1 MVTTDEHQVYCKGV
15 NPMCTL
21 KLQSNGP
28 LYSSMMT
35 GILATDGWAVT
46 FGKCEEKP
54 ERAAAPPSPLLT
66 LPNVTGHPS
75 TTSVPT
81 SHHSMWQYNYLR
93 TLKG

>member
-1 MVTTDEHQVYCKGV
+1 
-15 NPMCTL
+15 
-21 KLQSNGP
+21 
-28 LYSSMMT
+28 MT

-93 TLKG
+93 TLKGSTEINCPCTTQHSQPPLLQ